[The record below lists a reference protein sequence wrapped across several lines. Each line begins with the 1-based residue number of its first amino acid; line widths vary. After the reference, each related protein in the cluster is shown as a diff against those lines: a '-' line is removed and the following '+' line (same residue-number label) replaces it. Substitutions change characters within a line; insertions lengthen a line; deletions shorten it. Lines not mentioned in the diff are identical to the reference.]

1 MLTQTVE
8 DTNDAPAPRPVFLAN
23 KLAKIGDYAQAK
35 ALLDTV
41 DLQTDES
48 AAMVYIMVLDKM
60 HAQAAKQDAVQAL
73 IGALSETPDY
83 SNTYLTF
90 LLRQAQR
97 ACLPAA
103 SIETLLEA
111 AAARDR
117 QQGELEMVYEAISR
131 RHKFA
136 VRKAPA
142 ALGLNF
148 ISLGTTC
155 LPWTL
160 LNRWGLRDRER
171 FISDFNP
178 FCLATHKIQGILA
191 ALESN
196 FENYTAL
203 DRITIGVGGRQP
215 YAKHTD
221 DTVEW
226 NHNQGIYWTQDDF
239 RMLRADM
246 ERKIGNFRASC
257 KADTPVFLLTGQL
270 VHLNEP
276 DYLPRLRTALAKFTG
291 REDDYIVLTSQS
303 AKSPRGRVREI
314 DDHTFALYCP
324 YPSRD
329 YTWFD
334 LNVAD
339 SAEGLAFERKYVQL
353 LFKCLRHWG
362 LIATD
367 IGEQS

>member
-1 MLTQTVE
+1 MLMQSAEETTDE
-8 DTNDAPAPRPVFLAN
+8 AAPRPVFLAN
-23 KLAKIGDYAQAK
+23 KLAKTGDYAQAK
-35 ALLDTV
+35 ALLDTI
-41 DLQTDES
+41 DLQADET

-73 IGALSETPDY
+73 IANLDATADC
-83 SNTYLTF
+83 SNSYVSF

-103 SIETLLEA
+103 FIDKLLEL

-117 QQGELEMVYEAISR
+117 KQGELEMVYQAVAR

-136 VRKAPA
+136 TRKAPA

-178 FCLATHKIQGILA
+178 FCLATHKIDGILA

-196 FENYTAL
+196 FEFYMAPE
-203 DRITIGVGGRQP
+203 RITIGVGGRNH

-221 DTVEW
+221 DMVEW
-226 NHNQGIYWTQDDF
+226 NHNQGVYWTDDDY

-246 ERKIGNFRASC
+246 AGKIDNFRASC
-257 KADTPVFLLTGQL
+257 KTATPVFMLTGQL

-276 DYLPRLRTALAKFTG
+276 DYLPRLRTALASFTG
-291 REDDYIVLTSQS
+291 RQNDYIVLSSQS

-314 DDHTFALYCP
+314 DERTFALYCP
-324 YPSRD
+324 YPSRN

-339 SAEGLAFERKYVQL
+339 SAEGLEFELKYVRL
-353 LFKCLRHWG
+353 LLNCLRRWE
-362 LIATD
+362 LVEA
-367 IGEQS
+367 E

>member
-1 MLTQTVE
+1 MLMQSVE
-8 DTNDAPAPRPVFLAN
+8 EATEAPAPRPVFVAN
-23 KLAKIGDYAQAK
+23 KLAKVGDYAQAK

-41 DLQTDES
+41 DLNTDET
-48 AAMVYIMVLDKM
+48 AAMIYIMVLDKM
-60 HAQAAKQDAVQAL
+60 HAQAAKQDAVQSL
-73 IGALSETPDY
+73 IGALGAAPDC

-90 LLRQAQR
+90 LQRQAQR

-103 SIETLLEA
+103 PIETLLAA

-117 QQGELEMVYEAISR
+117 QQGELEMVYEAIAR

-136 VRKAPA
+136 LRKAPA

-160 LNRWGLRDRER
+160 LNRWGLRDRAR
-171 FISDFNP
+171 FITDFNP

-191 ALESN
+191 ALESD
-196 FENYTAL
+196 FEDYTAP
-203 DRITIGVGGRQP
+203 DRVTIGIGGRQP

-226 NHNQGIYWTQDDF
+226 NHNQGVYWTQDDC

-257 KADTPVFLLTGQL
+257 KAEKPVFMLTGQL
-270 VHLNEP
+270 IHLNEP
-276 DYLPRLRTALAKFTG
+276 DYLPRLRTSLSKFTG
-291 REDDYIVLTSQS
+291 RQDDYIVLTSQS

-314 DDHTFALYCP
+314 DDRTFALYCP

-339 SAEGLAFERKYVQL
+339 SPEGLAFERKYVRL
-353 LFKCLRHWG
+353 LFNCLRRWG
-362 LIATD
+362 LLA
-367 IGEQS
+367 SA